1 MVDFGMASPYMSIML
16 RSRRQ
21 PSNRPR
27 SQVQRRRRGPR
38 QIRLN
43 DFMPI
48 ELHEPSTNLPPE
60 FNIATVTASTTTT
73 TTTTMNVPPDAL
85 PQRRQRRNN
94 GFVVLIDENDNLSD
108 VEIEE
113 IRRYLKPN
121 CILKWLEEHSRNSKN
136 AISGRG
142 NQAYVWQAYLKMSTE
157 QKHWAKEV
165 VRRTKRR
172 DNIINTR
179 FVQKKI
185 NRLTT
190 VIAEACATI
199 SETQIQLS
207 TYWMQTIS
215 ETTNQRLP
223 QTAANIIAKK

>member
-1 MVDFGMASPYMSIML
+1 MGLHGTPRVQPVRL

-85 PQRRQRRNN
+85 PQCEIFTRKNTTQPFTVNQNN
-94 GFVVLIDENDNLSD
+94 QNQQVL
-108 VEIEE
+108 
-113 IRRYLKPN
+113 
-121 CILKWLEEHSRNSKN
+121 
-136 AISGRG
+136 
-142 NQAYVWQAYLKMSTE
+142 Q
-157 QKHWAKEV
+157 
-165 VRRTKRR
+165 
-172 DNIINTR
+172 
-179 FVQKKI
+179 
-185 NRLTT
+185 
-190 VIAEACATI
+190 
-199 SETQIQLS
+199 
-207 TYWMQTIS
+207 
-215 ETTNQRLP
+215 
-223 QTAANIIAKK
+223 